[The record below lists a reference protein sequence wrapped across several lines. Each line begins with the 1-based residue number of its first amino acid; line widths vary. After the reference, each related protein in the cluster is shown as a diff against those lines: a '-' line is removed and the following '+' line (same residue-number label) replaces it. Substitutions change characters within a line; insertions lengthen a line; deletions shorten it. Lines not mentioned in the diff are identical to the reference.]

1 MFIQVGS
8 NIQKKNVSLDQ
19 RGMLNPYDG
28 ALMDDDDDLF
38 LAPLQ
43 AVSTAPTAAVT
54 VIDLPVPSL
63 MPEESPES
71 PPRHSLKRKMSSP
84 IDELIPKKTKYE
96 EPLEDFGDI
105 PPLYPSIGKDS
116 DELPDSDSQTSSFAP
131 LPLPDFGPVVPISSE
146 NVDKEKTQKEPKKPK
161 EPKEPKKPKEPKP
174 PKRKEP
180 VLPKAENKRDRPINR
195 CVLTYDQLPSSLKEF
210 LEPKIL
216 MKPAHIFAK
225 DEKKGPYQG
234 ITPFVSH
241 GTQTGWG
248 AQLQNKQRM
257 QMIRIGTFDDIKVAA
272 IAFTAAYVDNDLIDE
287 PLKARDWLEDMC
299 KDANKEALQDW
310 IILQSIC

>member
-1 MFIQVGS
+1 
-8 NIQKKNVSLDQ
+8 
-19 RGMLNPYDG
+19 MLNPYDG
-28 ALMDDDDDLF
+28 VLMDDDDDLF

-43 AVSTAPTAAVT
+43 AVSTASTAAVT

-63 MPEESPES
+63 LVEESPE
-71 PPRHSLKRKMSSP
+71 PPSKHSLKRKMSSP
-84 IDELIPKKTKYE
+84 IDKLIPKKTKYE
-96 EPLEDFGDI
+96 EPLEDLGDI
-105 PPLYPSIGKDS
+105 PPLYPSIRKYS
-116 DELPDSDSQTSSFAP
+116 DELPESESQASSFAP
-131 LPLPDFGPVVPISSE
+131 LPLPNSGLVLPISSE
-146 NVDKEKTQKEPKKPK
+146 TVDKEKTQKEPKKPK
-161 EPKEPKKPKEPKP
+161 KTREPKPPKEPKEPKP

-195 CVLTYDQLPSSLKEF
+195 CILTYDQLPSSLKEL

-272 IAFTAAYVDNDLIDE
+272 IAFTAAYIDNDLIDE

-299 KDANKEALQDW
+299 KHSNKEVLDDW
-310 IILQSIC
+310 IILQSIY